1 MYLDDNEE
9 SFKCQKQVCGT
20 HASSQT
26 EDGSGDKQEIREPV
40 ELNASDRLDCRT
52 GVM

>member
-9 SFKCQKQVCGT
+9 SFKCQKQACGT

-40 ELNASDRLDCRT
+40 ELNVID
-52 GVM
+52 